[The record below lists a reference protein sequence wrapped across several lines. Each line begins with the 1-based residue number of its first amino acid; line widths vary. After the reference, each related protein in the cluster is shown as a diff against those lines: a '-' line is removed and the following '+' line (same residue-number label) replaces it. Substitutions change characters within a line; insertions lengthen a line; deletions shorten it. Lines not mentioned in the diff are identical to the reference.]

1 MCSCAPC
8 HFSPSRAAGSR
19 NLTISVTDSLTNAT
33 TMFHH
38 RAIMVSPPPS
48 PITSLGWT
56 NCTNSMSSSFVAR
69 LLQLEVNR
77 LEEEKTKEKDKKDDE
92 KPDVAV
98 SSELWPKMT
107 ERQSNT
113 PEKDKER
120 WKGRGSQEQ
129 QSQDG
134 SSQSHS
140 WYLPS
145 VVSSPTSSRPV
156 TPTASSSSLSQRPS
170 SHVPPSKA
178 VAVIAILKDKSVDE
192 LQKFLSDKDAYQQFL
207 HSLDQVNIQTNVTI
221 HFLIPKPQGF
231 VVPKESQNKVAKFP
245 ILWTPAHLRHSDVV
259 IAAIT
264 SCINTSNPSVMLGAA
279 LVAKKACEL
288 GLQAIQFGAV
298 KDELNRPAIKVK
310 NSLIFNAF
318 VLCQHGNNIMKSL
331 VLGSFVLAVRSR
343 ASQSS
348 FPFACLWHGL
358 PLCSAPPP
366 RPMLP
371 RTHRL
376 SGRRYSPSTHSLCSP
391 PSSPICTLELCERVN
406 SSSPYPTYYYH
417 VTSLS

>member
-1 MCSCAPC
+1 MLVE
-8 HFSPSRAAGSR
+8 SPS
-19 NLTISVTDSLTNAT
+19 
-33 TMFHH
+33 
-38 RAIMVSPPPS
+38 
-48 PITSLGWT
+48 
-56 NCTNSMSSSFVAR
+56 
-69 LLQLEVNR
+69 
-77 LEEEKTKEKDKKDDE
+77 K
-92 KPDVAV
+92 
-98 SSELWPKMT
+98 
-107 ERQSNT
+107 
-113 PEKDKER
+113 
-120 WKGRGSQEQ
+120 GSQEQ

-318 VLCQHGNNIMKSL
+318 VLCQLTTFLERYLLRRSL
-331 VLGSFVLAVRSR
+331 AN
-343 ASQSS
+343 
-348 FPFACLWHGL
+348 
-358 PLCSAPPP
+358 
-366 RPMLP
+366 
-371 RTHRL
+371 HRL
-376 SGRRYSPSTHSLCSP
+376 IRQHTFLRQFFMKLSSKVLTFNDISFKDGSKPSLYIVFHCRR
-391 PSSPICTLELCERVN
+391 
-406 SSSPYPTYYYH
+406 
-417 VTSLS
+417 LSFL

>member
-1 MCSCAPC
+1 MLVE
-8 HFSPSRAAGSR
+8 SPS
-19 NLTISVTDSLTNAT
+19 
-33 TMFHH
+33 
-38 RAIMVSPPPS
+38 
-48 PITSLGWT
+48 
-56 NCTNSMSSSFVAR
+56 
-69 LLQLEVNR
+69 
-77 LEEEKTKEKDKKDDE
+77 K
-92 KPDVAV
+92 
-98 SSELWPKMT
+98 
-107 ERQSNT
+107 
-113 PEKDKER
+113 
-120 WKGRGSQEQ
+120 GSQEQ

-140 WYLPS
+140 WYPPS

-207 HSLDQVNIQTNVTI
+207 HSLDQVNIQTN
-221 HFLIPKPQGF
+221 
-231 VVPKESQNKVAKFP
+231 NKVAKFP

-298 KDELNRPAIKVK
+298 KDELNRPTIKVK

-318 VLCQHGNNIMKSL
+318 VLCQQPVHNAACCLLVTLMERTLDRTCDTMEANPPIARDSSRQKLFQENNNDGDCTWNSL
-331 VLGSFVLAVRSR
+331 VVDDRWWMDGRWWLDDNFQHV
-343 ASQSS
+343 
-348 FPFACLWHGL
+348 F
-358 PLCSAPPP
+358 
-366 RPMLP
+366 
-371 RTHRL
+371 L
-376 SGRRYSPSTHSLCSP
+376 SL
-391 PSSPICTLELCERVN
+391 LEILQ
-406 SSSPYPTYYYH
+406 
-417 VTSLS
+417 